1 MESERYSKLTSI
13 VNQTII
19 DFWKSCNG
27 VRKVTELV
35 DWATFAADR
44 GLTDEEIEEHWN
56 YQNKYNPH
64 NIKTRTELRELHDKS
79 LTDEQIE
86 EGEDIIGN

>member
-1 MESERYSKLTSI
+1 MEGERYSKLTSYI
-13 VNQTII
+13 SLVNQTLIE
-19 DFWKSCNG
+19 FWKSCNG

-35 DWATFAADR
+35 DWRAFATDR
-44 GLTDEEIEEHWN
+44 G
-56 YQNKYNPH
+56 
-64 NIKTRTELRELHDKS
+64 